1 LGVGRGAV
9 HGEGISPEAKKQR
22 ARKTTKGKGKATK
35 VPLKAELAAENMRLK
50 EMLAAQ
56 MEK

>member
-1 LGVGRGAV
+1 M